1 MPFAFRNQITLE
13 KSPAVFK
20 NADPKHVYDM
30 NPNIKLIIIIRDP
43 TTRAISQFA
52 HFLTTRNKV
61 EYNPNKYDSISK
73 CFEDLIFNNK
83 TGKVNNHSFI
93 TAGMYVK
100 HYK

>member
-1 MPFAFRNQITLE
+1 
-13 KSPAVFK
+13 
-20 NADPKHVYDM
+20 M
-30 NPNIKLIIIIRDP
+30 NPNVKLIIIIRDP

-73 CFEDLIFNNK
+73 YFEDIILNNQ

-93 TAGMYVK
+93 TAGMYVN